1 MVRRAP
7 ISALLLTAAVTGFA
21 VPSRAAAPVD
31 PALIIAVL
39 LFVGL
44 YLWGFVLGVIELAE
58 RRSSKRAVSERTISE
73 RELSE
78 RTLSEPKSP
87 E

>member
-1 MVRRAP
+1 MSEQSSAP
-7 ISALLLTAAVTGFA
+7 QAEQ
-21 VPSRAAAPVD
+21 PAAAPVD

-44 YLWGFVLGVIELAE
+44 YLWGFVLGVIEL
-58 RRSSKRAVSERTISE
+58 VERT
-73 RELSE
+73 
-78 RTLSEPKSP
+78 SP

>member
-1 MVRRAP
+1 MSEQKSSVQTEQP
-7 ISALLLTAAVTGFA
+7 
-21 VPSRAAAPVD
+21 AAPSVD
-31 PALIIAVL
+31 PALIIAIL

-58 RRSSKRAVSERTISE
+58 RKSSVPTPSER
-73 RELSE
+73 R
-78 RTLSEPKSP
+78 SP